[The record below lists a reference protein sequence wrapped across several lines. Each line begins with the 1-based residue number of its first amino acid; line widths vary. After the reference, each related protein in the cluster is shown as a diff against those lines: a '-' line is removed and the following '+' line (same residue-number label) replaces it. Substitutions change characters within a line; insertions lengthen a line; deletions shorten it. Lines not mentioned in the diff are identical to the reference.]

1 MRNIII
7 YLIPSEHCKFILC
20 EIMVGFKNVEK
31 RPSTAAILETKHVQT
46 IYNHHRNIKWTFIVK
61 FTQLTV

>member
-1 MRNIII
+1 MNSM
-7 YLIPSEHCKFILC
+7 LAKLSLHENLW
-20 EIMVGFKNVEK
+20 
-31 RPSTAAILETKHVQT
+31 ILETKHVQT